1 MPQDSLW
8 PVQAAIYGVLAGATA
23 LTAQLADGADS
34 VFDHV
39 PQGSAFPYIVLGESA
54 AEPLETQTGGG
65 CDITIDI
72 HAYSRALGM
81 KEAKAVMAAISGA
94 LHGQNFAVTGQR
106 LVFCRLQSQQL
117 RQDGETRHGVQR
129 YRIIT
134 EPV

>member
-23 LTAQLADGADS
+23 LTAQLAEGGSS

-54 AEPLETQTGGG
+54 AEPLETQAGGG
-65 CDITIDI
+65 YDTTLDI
-72 HAYSRALGM
+72 HTYSRALGM
-81 KEAKAVMAAISGA
+81 KEAKAVMAAISDC
-94 LHGQNFAVTGQR
+94 LHGQDFAVTGQR
-106 LVFCRLQSQQL
+106 LVFCRLISQSL
-117 RQDGETRHGVQR
+117 RQDSETRHGVQR
-129 YRIIT
+129 FRIIT